1 MSLPDFDAMYRGS
14 SETSGVAQVP
24 WNIGEPQPAIA
35 ALIDSGLLRGRVL
48 DAGCGVGAT
57 AMELADRG
65 FRVVGLDS
73 SPVAIGQARSE
84 AERRGSDVT
93 FAVADITAF
102 TGYDGVF
109 DTVLDS
115 TLFHSLPI
123 ASRGDYLAAIA
134 RAAAPGAVLH
144 LLAFSDSA
152 SFPPE
157 NAPNAVDEATL
168 RAEVG
173 RRWVVDEVHP
183 STIAGIAPVELPRS
197 RTDDRGRTLLPAHLL
212 RAHLP
217 S

>member
-1 MSLPDFDAMYRGS
+1 MALPDFDAMYRGS
-14 SETSGVAQVP
+14 SAHSGIEQVP

-35 ALIDSGLLRGRVL
+35 GLIDSGLLHGRVL
-48 DAGCGVGAT
+48 DAGCGVGET
-57 AMELADRG
+57 AMDLACRG

-84 AERRGSDVT
+84 AERRGLDVT
-93 FAVADITAF
+93 FTVADITAF

-109 DTVLDS
+109 DTVVDC

-123 ASRGDYLAAIA
+123 DSRGDYLAAVA

-144 LLAFSDSA
+144 VLAFSDSA
-152 SFPPE
+152 SFPPD
-157 NAPNAVDEATL
+157 NAPNAVDESTL

-173 RRWVVDEVHP
+173 QQWIVDAVHP
-183 STIAGIAPVELPRS
+183 STIAGIAPVETPRT
-197 RTDDRGRTLLPAHLL
+197 RTDGRGRTLLPAHLL

-217 S
+217 D